1 MSRVQ
6 ASALAV
12 ELRPVG
18 VEEVVVGAVASLGAD
33 ARDVVVDVPDDGAR
47 RASPTHRC
55 SSGRSP
61 TSSATPC
68 ATRRPTR
75 RCGCGPA
82 TSSSNGHGRVD
93 ISVIDRG
100 PGIRP
105 ADRELVF
112 QPFQRVVDHQAD
124 GRGVGLG
131 LAIARGFVEAMGGE
145 LAIEDTPGGGTTM
158 VVGLPAVAP
167 AAP

>member
-6 ASALAV
+6 AAALAV

-18 VEEVVVGAVASLGAD
+18 VEEVVVGAVASLGAE
-33 ARDVVVDVPDDGAR
+33 ARDVVVDVPDDVPDV
-47 RASPTHRC
+47 SPTHRC

-61 TSSATPC
+61 TSSATPS
-68 ATRRPTR
+68 ATRPPSAPVRVR
-75 RCGCGPA
+75 AGDVLVDGR
-82 TSSSNGHGRVD
+82 GRVD

-167 AAP
+167 GRP

>member
-1 MSRVQ
+1 MQVR
-6 ASALAV
+6 A
-12 ELRPVG
+12 G
-18 VEEVVVGAVASLGAD
+18 
-33 ARDVVVDVPDDGAR
+33 DVLVD
-47 RASPTHRC
+47 
-55 SSGRSP
+55 
-61 TSSATPC
+61 
-68 ATRRPTR
+68 
-75 RCGCGPA
+75 
-82 TSSSNGHGRVD
+82 GHGRVD

>member
-1 MSRVQ
+1 MPDAVHDVVADAPLLER
-6 ASALAV
+6 ALANLV
-12 ELRPVG
+12 GNAVRYAPAGAPVQVRAG
-18 VEEVVVGAVASLGAD
+18 
-33 ARDVVVDVPDDGAR
+33 DVLVD
-47 RASPTHRC
+47 
-55 SSGRSP
+55 GR
-61 TSSATPC
+61 
-68 ATRRPTR
+68 
-75 RCGCGPA
+75 
-82 TSSSNGHGRVD
+82 GRVD